1 MIVMDINKVEFAG
14 NTLID
19 LTADTVTPDT
29 LLEGMTAHDAS
40 GALITGIMKAA
51 SGGSGITLPDGYAM
65 EMGIYIPDADKS
77 SAVTVDLQQTFRWA
91 DTGKESACYLLV
103 VGVDIRKG
111 TQAAALGAHVKFGV
125 GERNHQMV
133 TTTSGCSTSSTVF
146 MNPKTTTTFNQITI
160 TGTGS
165 YPLKAGHS
173 YLWMVIGELAS

>member
-1 MIVMDINKVEFAG
+1 MIAMGVNLVEFG
-14 NTLID
+14 GKVLVD
-19 LTADTVTPDT
+19 LTADTVTPET
-29 LLEGMTAHDAS
+29 LAEGFTAHDAM
-40 GALITGIMKAA
+40 GEIITGVMK
-51 SGGSGITLPDGYAM
+51 SGGSGITLPSGYAM
-65 EMGIYIPDADKS
+65 EMGIYVPDTDKS
-77 SAVTVDLQQTFRWA
+77 SAVTIDLQNTFRWN

-146 MNPKTTTTFNQITI
+146 MNPATTGTFSQITI

-173 YLWMVIGELAS
+173 YLWMVIGELAA